1 MTNADNTSKGR
12 RSTMNSRDSAYE
24 EEQLRRAIEESKREG
39 GVPGITTGR
48 RKGKRS
54 RSESEE

>member
-1 MTNADNTSKGR
+1 
-12 RSTMNSRDSAYE
+12 MNSRDAAYE

-39 GVPGITTGR
+39 IATSTATGR